1 MSGGAAGERAARDQ
15 ARDQERGRA
24 ERAGRTRTAH
34 GEAPGGETPTG
45 GGPAPA
51 PAPGGGGGA
60 GGARGAGRAWR
71 GWGPGEA
78 EAGTA
83 LLNCLLRE
91 LAEPR
96 PGGAPR
102 YRLSGTGRT
111 LTVGAGRWPQPPLA
125 VDGVAV
131 AGFDALVALVEEE
144 SRART
149 GVDNATLGAEIRDSR
164 DVVAALLAARAAASA
179 RDEKPVDDLYLRSEQ
194 ALLAGHRYHPA
205 PKTRGGGVPESWLP
219 YAAEAG
225 ARYPLTLLG
234 VREDLLGGEGTTS
247 AVDALW
253 GDAAPSGYRV
263 LPAHPWQLALLRSHP
278 TLAPDTLTAFAD
290 GRLRVLGRT
299 EELAFATSS
308 LRTVYLPDADLSLKF
323 SLEVRITNDIRRLW
337 LRDLRW
343 LQPLDEVLAA
353 LPTAA
358 HLLADQGYRTLAGH
372 GEEGWEAYA
381 VLQREGFAH
390 RVRPGLTPLLAAG
403 LSEGFAGS
411 PLDGLTADQALA
423 WWCRYVELVAPPA
436 LEALRDHG
444 VVLECHLQNVLVAVD
459 GEGMPGQV
467 LFRDHEGVKL
477 TTDRHEA
484 LLARY
489 GPDVPSPAVSP
500 AKGRDR
506 LLYCLVVNNLWEI
519 AGAIGDRHPSLAAEL
534 WPAARRLLADH
545 ADLLAVPRIPGKTN
559 LLLRWL
565 DADGG
570 DSTYTP
576 LPNPLAGEG

>member
-1 MSGGAAGERAARDQ
+1 MWS
-15 ARDQERGRA
+15 
-24 ERAGRTRTAH
+24 
-34 GEAPGGETPTG
+34 
-45 GGPAPA
+45 
-51 PAPGGGGGA
+51 
-60 GGARGAGRAWR
+60 

-78 EAGTA
+78 EAATA
-83 LLNCLLRE
+83 LLNCLTRE

-96 PGGAPR
+96 PGGGSGH
-102 YRLSGTGRT
+102 RLSGTGRT

-125 VDGVAV
+125 VDGLALT
-131 AGFDALVALVEEE
+131 GFDALVGLVEEE
-144 SRART
+144 LRART
-149 GVDNATLGAEIRDSR
+149 GVENATLGAEIRDSR
-164 DVVAALLAARAAASA
+164 DVVAALLSARAAASA

-205 PKTRGGGVPESWLP
+205 PKTRGGGVRESWLP

-234 VREDLLGGEGTTS
+234 VREDLLGGEGATG
-247 AVDALW
+247 AIDALW

-263 LPAHPWQLALLRSHP
+263 LPAHPWQLALLRAHP
-278 TLAPDTLTAFAD
+278 TLAPDTLTALAD
-290 GRLRVLGRT
+290 GRMRVLGRT

-308 LRTVYLPDADLSLKF
+308 LRTVHLPDADLSLKF
-323 SLEVRITNDIRRLW
+323 SLEVRITNDVRRLW

-343 LQPLDEVLAA
+343 LQPLGEVLAE
-353 LPTAA
+353 LPIGA

-381 VLQREGFAH
+381 VLQREGLAH

-403 LSEGFAGS
+403 VSEGFAGN
-411 PLDGLTADQALA
+411 PLDGLTADQALV
-423 WWCRYVELVAPPA
+423 WWRRYVELLAPPA

-459 GEGMPGQV
+459 GDGMPGQV

-477 TTDRHEA
+477 TTDHHEA
-484 LLARY
+484 LLARF
-489 GPDVPSPAVSP
+489 GPDTPTPGVSP

-519 AGAIGDRHPSLAAEL
+519 AGAIAERHPSLAAEL
-534 WPAARRLLADH
+534 WPEARRLLADH
-545 ADLLAVPRIPGKTN
+545 ADLLSVSHIPGKTN

-576 LPNPLAGEG
+576 LHNPFAG

>member
-1 MSGGAAGERAARDQ
+1 MNGGAARNGALGGLDSGLPGADSRTGRGRTGPPGGPEAAGSDLPTRNGVAGVPRAAL
-15 ARDQERGRA
+15 
-24 ERAGRTRTAH
+24 
-34 GEAPGGETPTG
+34 
-45 GGPAPA
+45 
-51 PAPGGGGGA
+51 
-60 GGARGAGRAWR
+60 RAWD
-71 GWGPGEA
+71 GWRPGEA
-78 EAGTA
+78 ETGTA
-83 LLNCLLRE
+83 LLNCLVRE
-91 LAEPR
+91 LVEPR
-96 PGGAPR
+96 PGGAPGL
-102 YRLSGTGRT
+102 RLTGTGRT
-111 LTVGAGRWPQPPLA
+111 LTVGAGRWPRPPLA

-131 AGFDALVALVEEE
+131 DGFDALVALVEEE
-144 SRART
+144 ARART

-164 DVVAALLAARAAASA
+164 DVVAALLAARVEAAA

-225 ARYPLTLLG
+225 ARFPLTLLG
-234 VREDLLGGEGTTS
+234 VREDLLGGEGATG
-247 AVDALW
+247 AIDALW
-253 GDAAPSGYRV
+253 GDAAPPGYRV
-263 LPAHPWQLALLRSHP
+263 LPAHPWQLALLRSDP
-278 TLAPDTLTAFAD
+278 TLAPETLTALAD

-343 LQPLDEVLAA
+343 LQPLDEVLAS
-353 LPTAA
+353 LPPAA
-358 HLLADQGYRTLAGH
+358 GLLADQGYRTLAGH

-381 VLQREGFAH
+381 VLQREGFAY

-403 LSEGFAGS
+403 VSEGFAGN
-411 PLDGLTADQALA
+411 PLDGLTDDQALT
-423 WWCRYVELVAPPA
+423 WWCRYVELLAPPA

-444 VVLECHLQNVLVAVD
+444 VVLECHLQNVLIAVD
-459 GEGMPGQV
+459 RDGLPAQV
-467 LFRDHEGVKL
+467 LIRDHEGVKL

-484 LLARY
+484 LLTRF
-489 GPDVPSPAVSP
+489 GPDVPNPGVSP
-500 AKGRDR
+500 DKGRDR
-506 LLYCLVVNNLWEI
+506 LLYCLVVNNLSEI
-519 AGAIGDRHPSLAAEL
+519 AGAITERHPSIAAEL

-545 ADLLAVPRIPGKTN
+545 ADVLDVPRIPGKTN

-570 DSTYTP
+570 DSTYTS
-576 LPNPLAGEG
+576 LPNPLAQPRG